1 MRRACKRL
9 SSKQRLSSNHRR
21 CFAGV
26 NLDLFFALDIFA
38 LRPLYILST
47 ILMGGYAAIFTLLAQ
62 LRSSYGFTEFEIGII
77 TAAAFIAGFFAQISL
92 SRLADLGRGSLLMR
106 LGMVLSILGAGWMCI
121 ADSLAAWIFARV
133 LLGFGAGAVRPAMRR
148 LAFVLNPTKAG
159 EMLGRLAAWEMV
171 GFLMGPIIASVLF
184 EIGGL
189 ALPFYCLTGVLMM
202 IFPFV
207 LTVHIPGSDSPL
219 RNPMRV
225 LLKRPEMQSC
235 LALGVAFYLAVGAFD
250 AIWALFIS
258 DLGASQLYIGVTMS
272 LFTLPMIFVAPYAGR
287 YAARQNLLLLLMK
300 TLGVATVMIISYAF
314 IKSIWWICLPLII
327 HAVFDAV
334 SMPASQLAV
343 GRASGEEALAAGQG
357 LFGATG
363 LVVAATASLGGGY
376 LYQTAGGLA
385 VWLTI
390 AFAMLLFLAVAYW
403 RGRDLVWSHRPDSD
417 LS

>member
-1 MRRACKRL
+1 
-9 SSKQRLSSNHRR
+9 
-21 CFAGV
+21 
-26 NLDLFFALDIFA
+26 
-38 LRPLYILST
+38 
-47 ILMGGYAAIFTLLAQ
+47 
-62 LRSSYGFTEFEIGII
+62 
-77 TAAAFIAGFFAQISL
+77 
-92 SRLADLGRGSLLMR
+92 
-106 LGMVLSILGAGWMCI
+106 
-121 ADSLAAWIFARV
+121 
-133 LLGFGAGAVRPAMRR
+133 
-148 LAFVLNPTKAG
+148 
-159 EMLGRLAAWEMV
+159 
-171 GFLMGPIIASVLF
+171 
-184 EIGGL
+184 
-189 ALPFYCLTGVLMM
+189 
-202 IFPFV
+202 
-207 LTVHIPGSDSPL
+207 
-219 RNPMRV
+219 
-225 LLKRPEMQSC
+225 
-235 LALGVAFYLAVGAFD
+235 
-250 AIWALFIS
+250 
-258 DLGASQLYIGVTMS
+258 MS